1 MKLFFIC
8 PIPVEFNSCREILR
22 LRDTSPLMGCKTG
35 RCVIGNSEIIAIE
48 SGPAKA
54 RAASA
59 TAAGCIHY
67 CPDLVIDS
75 GTCAGIEPGAI
86 VGQIIVSEC
95 CYEYDIS
102 GNGFPAKS
110 IPEMKLPSGFNI
122 LSSSIRESLQR
133 DAVLKGRSSGF
144 SVRVGTQACGEYLIG
159 SLSMR
164 EALFSLFH
172 VSGSNWET
180 AGVFIAALKNN
191 IPPISIRVVSDL
203 GNENTLRDFR
213 KNVKRKSKDL
223 YRYIQLLIETGWF
236 SRFIEAWM
244 RIDKKA
250 ISKLSSYVLP

>member
-1 MKLFFIC
+1 MKLLFIC
-8 PIPVEFNSCREILR
+8 PIPVEFNSCRETLR
-22 LRDTSPLMGCKTG
+22 LRDTSPFIGCKTG

-48 SGPAKA
+48 SGPAKV

-59 TAAGCIHY
+59 TSSGCINFS
-67 CPDLVIDS
+67 PDLVIDS

-86 VGQIIVSEC
+86 IGEIIVSEY

-110 IPEMKLPSGFNI
+110 IPEMKLPSGFTL

-133 DAVLKGRSSGF
+133 DAVEKGRSSGF
-144 SVRVGTQACGEYLIG
+144 PVRVGSQACGEYLIG
-159 SLSMR
+159 SLAMR

-180 AGVFIAALKNN
+180 AGVFVSALKNN
-191 IPPISIRVVSDL
+191 IPPLSIRVISDL
-203 GNENTLRDFR
+203 GNENALRDFR
-213 KNVKRKSKDL
+213 KNVKRQSKDL

-236 SRFIEAWM
+236 SRFIEGWR
-244 RIDKKA
+244 RIDQKVIGELA
-250 ISKLSSYVLP
+250 SYVLP